1 MLDHEE
7 SVGGARVVRWNPERP
22 DEQTGAVTPV
32 NNFGDLLGPLIVD
45 RLLQRIPGAV
55 AQDGTPRLLG
65 LGSVLHLAED
75 GDVVWG
81 TGVNGKM
88 PLTQITAGNLDIRAV
103 RGPRT
108 RAILQSLGH
117 SVPETY
123 GDPALLLPELF
134 PETAEWAANKTRAV
148 TVIPNFNDFDPNDD
162 DPRVVSP
169 RAELWSIIRAIAESE
184 LVVGSSLH
192 AIIVAEALG
201 VPARVC
207 LSEHE
212 NYLKYV
218 DYFAGTGRTRVH
230 LARNAA
236 EAIALG
242 GVPRGETDLH
252 ALLAS
257 FPADL
262 WTGYQPRSP
271 VPSVASVEDRG
282 REWARELVTLADLG
296 WEAQAYDDDAPA
308 QLETLFATR
317 LVQPLFH
324 DGVSM
329 APETFRT
336 VVDAGAMFLR
346 EYLPVTTTDDATRA
360 LLEAGLRDG
369 DRSTIRRLLVLR
381 QRGVMAEVRAVEADD
396 DALVLSGLLHLGRPD
411 ASPGFARLRLV
422 SEPDGAVLE
431 LPGVQVSPQSEDGS
445 VSGWSVRIPLVT
457 LQDLPESLW
466 NATLVV
472 TGTQPE
478 EVRAR
483 LRAGG
488 AMAPVDLGWAN
499 GTDIHAECTA
509 EGFFSVRRAPTLPEG
524 SAQ

>member
-7 SVGGARVVRWNPERP
+7 SVSGARVVRWNPERP
-22 DEQTGAVTPV
+22 HGQSGEVAPV

-45 RLLQRIPGAV
+45 RLVQRMPGAV
-55 AQDGTPRLLG
+55 AQRDAPRLLA

-88 PLTQITAGNLDIRAV
+88 PLSQISASNLDIRAV

-108 RAILQSLGH
+108 RAILRSLGH

-134 PETAEWAANKTRAV
+134 PETVTWAANKTRSV
-148 TVIPNFNDFDPNDD
+148 TVIPNFNDFDPESD

-169 RAELWSIIRAIAESE
+169 RAELWGIIRAIAESE

-201 VPARVC
+201 VPARAC
-207 LSEHE
+207 LSDHE

-218 DYFAGTGRTRVH
+218 DYYAGTGRTRVH

-242 GVPRGETDLH
+242 GVPRGETDLA

-262 WTGYQPRSP
+262 WTGYEPLTPATSA
-271 VPSVASVEDRG
+271 ASAVDRG

-296 WEAQAYDDDAPA
+296 WEAQAYDDEAPA
-308 QLETLFATR
+308 QLEALFAGR
-317 LVQPLFH
+317 LVQPLLN
-324 DGVSM
+324 DGASM
-329 APETFRT
+329 APETFRA
-336 VVDAGAMFLR
+336 VVDAGAMFLQ
-346 EYLPVTTTDDATRA
+346 EHLPVTTTDDATRA

-369 DRSTIRRLLVLR
+369 DRSMIRRLLVLR
-381 QRGVMAEVRAVEADD
+381 QRGVIGEVRAVEADG
-396 DALVLSGLLHLGRPD
+396 DALVLSGLLHLDRPALLD
-411 ASPGFARLRLV
+411 VARLRLV
-422 SEPDGAVLE
+422 SEPEGAVLE
-431 LPGVQVSPQSEDGS
+431 LPGVQVSPLSEDGS
-445 VSGWSVRIPLVT
+445 VSRWSARIPPAT
-457 LQDLPESLW
+457 IQDLPEGLW

-472 TGTQPE
+472 TGAEPE

-488 AMAPVDLGWAN
+488 TVPPVDDGWASS
-499 GTDIHAECTA
+499 TRIHAERTA
-509 EGFFSVRRAPTLPEG
+509 EGFLALRRTPTLPEG
-524 SAQ
+524 FAQ